1 MDDMVLRLKKDG
13 NTVYNVGKMEERS
26 IPSAVGSSAKGG
38 AHKGNTSLTS
48 SVPNSA
54 EKVKGFDSPCR
65 RGVPEGHRVGAGA
78 DGQGPGGAGRS
89 GEHGERPDGGRAGD
103 AALTFAAPV
112 IINGDIVNV
121 GVVIQ
126 FQAEERPRAVNIDYN
141 GRRFR
146 TNNEASRGTGSR
158 VDHYS
163 QGTSL
168 PTRDASKISIS
179 NSAEKVK
186 GKFSLETADDQ
197 DIRYDLTGEEA
208 RKAPDPGHPNTL
220 VTKGLFKS
228 DQEVQLYA

>member
-1 MDDMVLRLKKDG
+1 MAAPYV
-13 NTVYNVGKMEERS
+13 
-26 IPSAVGSSAKGG
+26 AKYGELIAG
-38 AHKGNTSLTS
+38 QKNH
-48 SVPNSA
+48 
-54 EKVKGFDSPCR
+54 EKTGITT
-65 RGVPEGHRVGAGA
+65 
-78 DGQGPGGAGRS
+78 
-89 GEHGERPDGGRAGD
+89 
-103 AALTFAAPV
+103 LTFAAPV

-126 FQAEERPRAVNIDYN
+126 FQAEGRPRAVNVDYN

-168 PTRDASKISIS
+168 PTRDASKTNIP

-186 GKFSLETADDQ
+186 GRFSLETADDQ